1 MSWANQTRILGESFK
16 ALGSIVGGTLINA
29 FKPFVQALNSVM
41 SSIINFAQVVSDA
54 LGAIFGWEYQVGG
67 GITQDYESAAGAAD
81 DLAGGTGDAADNAK
95 KLKSYLL
102 GIDELNVLEPDKGD
116 SDSGSGGGGGAGGAG
131 AGDGGQWVETESLW
145 EKYTSDIDTLYELGE
160 YIGKTLTDAMNS
172 IDWESVYEGARNFG
186 AGLANFLNGLISPEL
201 FGATG
206 RTIANALNTAIYAA
220 LSFGQT
226 FDWNDLGDSVAEGI
240 NEFFRNFDFASLA
253 ETLNTWVGG
262 IGGSISKAL
271 EQLDKDAILSGF
283 YEFFSN
289 LELDTVSII
298 IGAITIKKIGKIA
311 IDKALNKAFGMSI
324 SAWILGKG
332 KSIAKNL
339 GEGIS
344 YIFSL
349 VGGHIN
355 FASIGSAIS
364 SGISYLNPAMLGQIF
379 VSLEQLTVGTW
390 LDTNTWTGIP
400 KAIVDTI
407 DAIINTVGRA
417 FSEGATH
424 LGEAFKNF
432 LNGIFNWDSTKALF
446 EEAKA
451 NFKQGGLNIILGI
464 IDGILGAVGFI
475 VEPIGD
481 FFTSLWNAFCQV
493 FGIHSPAEEMKP
505 IGEYILLGVVE
516 GFINT
521 FGEFG
526 KAIAQW
532 AADVIANFQSKY
544 FEIRDN
550 VVLWFSQLPGNI
562 YTAIYTFV
570 TETLPQWKNDII
582 SFATVNI
589 PEIVNSIVEF
599 FASLP
604 GRLVEVGRMAIE
616 GLWQGITGATSWLGT
631 KVTEFCDTFVGF
643 FNGDLEIGSPSKVF
657 SRIGQ
662 FIVQGLNQG
671 IVNEDSMTIIS
682 EWINDIVQQFAP
694 ERWIVVFDGIKTAF
708 MQKWYELME
717 WFNSTAMPEFWSVLS
732 STTFSVENWT
742 TLFNSIPTAL
752 QTKWNQASTWWTG
765 TAMPKFWKSAQDW
778 FSNKRWTTLLE
789 QVRLAFET
797 KWTEIEKLLSDTMLR
812 INANFLAQIQKM
824 RTNWSTNMDGM
835 KSYFISTFDAI
846 ESDAN
851 SAIDA
856 IISKVNDAISVINRL
871 KSAMSSVGGSGI
883 SVGIGVR
890 GFASGGFPEMGEL
903 FVANE
908 AGPEFIGSIGGRT
921 AVANNDQIVDGIA
934 AGVATAMMA
943 QNELLAQQNQLLLE
957 ILNKDT
963 SISLDGRELIAGIDA
978 RRARNGYSF

>member
-1 MSWANQTRILGESFK
+1 MRILGESFK

-67 GITQDYESAAGAAD
+67 GITNDYESAAGAAD

-102 GIDELNVLEPDKGD
+102 GIDELNVLEPDTGD
-116 SDSGSGGGGGAGGAG
+116 SGSGSGGGGAGAGGAG

-145 EKYTSDIDTLYELGE
+145 EKYTSDIDSLYELGE

-186 AGLANFLNGLISPEL
+186 TGLANFLNGLISPEL

-206 RTIANALNTAIYAA
+206 RTIAGALNTAIYAA

-298 IGAITIKKIGKIA
+298 IGAITIKRIGKIA

-332 KSIAKNL
+332 KSIAKIL
-339 GEGIS
+339 GGGIS

-364 SGISYLNPAMLGQIF
+364 YGISYLNPAMLGQIF
-379 VSLEQLTVGTW
+379 VSLEQLTIGTW

-407 DAIINTVGRA
+407 DAIIDTVGRA

-493 FGIHSPAEEMKP
+493 FGIHSPAETMKP
-505 IGEYILLGVVE
+505 IGENILLGVIQ
-516 GFINT
+516 GFIGT
-521 FGEFG
+521 FGKFG
-526 KAIAQW
+526 EAISQW
-532 AADVIANFQSKY
+532 ASNVILSFQEKY
-544 FEIRDN
+544 FEIQGS
-550 VVLWFSQLPGNI
+550 VVGWFSQLPSSI
-562 YTAIYTFV
+562 YTAIYAFV
-570 TETLPQWKNDII
+570 TETLPQWKNDIV

-589 PEIVNSIVEF
+589 PEIVTNIVDF
-599 FASLP
+599 FRALP
-604 GRLVEVGRMAIE
+604 GRLIEIGRMAVE
-616 GLWQGITGATSWLGT
+616 GLWEGITGAVGWLGG
-631 KVTEFCDTFVGF
+631 KVTEFCDKFVGF

-657 SRIGQ
+657 ARIGQ

-671 IVNEDSMTIIS
+671 IVNEDSMSVIS
-682 EWINDIVQQFAP
+682 EWINDILQQFAP
-694 ERWIVVFDGIKTAF
+694 ERWMVVFDGIKTAF
-708 MQKWYELME
+708 MQKWYELIE
-717 WFNSTAMPEFWSVLS
+717 WWNSTALPEFWATMS
-732 STTFSVENWT
+732 STTFSAESWGA
-742 TLFNSIPTAL
+742 LFNNIPVAF
-752 QTKWNQASTWWTG
+752 QSKWNQTSTWWTG

-778 FSNKRWTTLLE
+778 FSNKRWSTQLE
-789 QVRLAFET
+789 QVRLAFEV
-797 KWTEIEKLLSDTMLR
+797 KWEEIDRLISNTLIR
-812 INANFLAQIQKM
+812 INNNFLTQVKLM
-824 RTNWSTNMDGM
+824 RSNWNTNMDGM
-835 KSYFISTFDAI
+835 KNYFISTFDAI
-846 ESDAN
+846 QSDAS

-856 IISKVNDAISVINRL
+856 IVSEVNEAISAINRL
-871 KSAMSSVGGSGI
+871 KAAMSSVGGSGGVSI
-883 SVGIGVR
+883 GIGVR

-908 AGPEFIGSIGGRT
+908 LGPELVGNIGSRT
-921 AVANNDQIVDGIA
+921 AVANNDQIVEGIA
-934 AGVATAMMA
+934 AGVASAMMA

-978 RRARNGYSF
+978 RRARNGYSFSG